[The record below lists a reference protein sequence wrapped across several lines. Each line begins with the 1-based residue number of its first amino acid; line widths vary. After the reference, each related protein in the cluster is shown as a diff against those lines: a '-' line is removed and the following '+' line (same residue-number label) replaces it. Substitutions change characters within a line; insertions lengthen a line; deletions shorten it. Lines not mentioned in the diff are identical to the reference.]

1 MTTKFVQPGEVIDY
15 TAVANIASGQVVL
28 LGGARIGVAL
38 KAIANGETGPMQ
50 VTGVFNI
57 AKLSTDNINQF
68 ALLYWD
74 NTNSRLTTTA
84 SGNTLAGFA
93 AAGAAA
99 STTSVN
105 IKINA

>member
-15 TAVANIASGQVVL
+15 TAGANIASGQVVL
-28 LGGARIGVAL
+28 MGARIGVAL
-38 KAIANGETGPMQ
+38 KAIANDETGPMQ

-57 AKLSTDNINQF
+57 AKLSTNNMAQG

-93 AAGAAA
+93 AAAAA
-99 STTSVN
+99 ATTTSVN